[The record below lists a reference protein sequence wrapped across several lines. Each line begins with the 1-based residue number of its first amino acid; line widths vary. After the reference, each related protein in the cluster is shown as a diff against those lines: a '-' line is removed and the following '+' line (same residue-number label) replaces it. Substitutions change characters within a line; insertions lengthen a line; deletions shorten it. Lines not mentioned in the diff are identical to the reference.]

1 MMTDGCCPGN
11 ATGQAASA
19 CAVFPPLFFKRWI
32 FWWWT
37 SFSFWTST
45 SPNWYSQS
53 TDNEPY
59 QSFFLKPIWITS
71 YLSKTKEDKSE
82 SPEKQVCNLLPH
94 CALSIS
100 TPSVS
105 QHQQWGASFVY
116 ISDINS
122 IWQNTR
128 IWCDRLGA
136 GWSCWVATPYSA
148 LFIDPHTH

>member
-82 SPEKQVCNLLPH
+82 SPEKQVCILLSCLIVH
-94 CALSIS
+94 SVFLHLVCHS
-100 TPSVS
+100 TNSEAHPL
-105 QHQQWGASFVY
+105 Y
-116 ISDINS
+116 ISQTSTASDKTPVFDVTD
-122 IWQNTR
+122 WEQV
-128 IWCDRLGA
+128 GHA
-136 GWSCWVATPYSA
+136 GWLHLTQLSS
-148 LFIDPHTH
+148 